1 MKILLVSSSSGS
13 RGGGELYLLY
23 LARALVARGH
33 ETILWAATHERMD
46 ELCASF
52 AAIGRVVRAD
62 YTNMYDRRLRSLAS
76 HLDFAGARTVAAQW
90 RELAPEVVH
99 LNKQN
104 LEDALDLQRAA
115 RMSGIPTLTTIHI
128 TQSAAYLRA
137 RNAGLRDWV
146 SRRALAKFPG
156 LLVAVLGQ
164 RAADLHAFL
173 GPEPRIRTVDNG
185 VELYDLT
192 QRSEIRGAKRAE
204 LGVSPE
210 AMLFV
215 AVGRLVP
222 QKRPLHFLGE
232 AARILRQVPH
242 ARFIW
247 VGDGPLG
254 DEWDAAVAQQ
264 GLGSAVQRLG
274 WQRQVRDFLF
284 AADVFLHTAEFEGL
298 PLALLEALSAGLPCA
313 LGPNLLA
320 ELPFLNAENSIAL
333 DDAGSWAPVFRD
345 PARLRAIG
353 GRGRRLAEERF
364 SFSRMAAEYEALY
377 LEARAQKI

>member
-23 LARALVARGH
+23 LARALVERGH
-33 ETILWAATHERMD
+33 EVILWAAIHERMD

-76 HLDFAGARTVAAQW
+76 HLDIAGARAVAASW
-90 RELAPEVVH
+90 RELAPDLVH

-115 RMSGIPTLTTIHI
+115 RIAGIPTLTTIHI

-146 SRRALAKFPG
+146 SRRALARFPG

-164 RAADLHAFL
+164 RAADLHTFL
-173 GPEPRIRTVDNG
+173 GPEPRIRTVANG

-192 QRSEIRGAKRAE
+192 ERPAIRERKRAE
-204 LGVSPE
+204 LGMAPE
-210 AMLFV
+210 ATLFA
-215 AVGRLVP
+215 AVGRMVP
-222 QKRPLHFLGE
+222 QKRPLHFLE
-232 AARILRQVPH
+232 HAARILRHLPG
-242 ARFIW
+242 ARFVW
-247 VGDGPLG
+247 VGDGPLCE
-254 DEWDAAVAQQ
+254 EWDAWVARER
-264 GLGSAVQRLG
+264 LGHAIQRIG
-274 WQRQVRDFLF
+274 WQRNVRDFLF

-298 PLALLEALSAGLPCA
+298 PLAILEALSAELPCA
-313 LGPNLLA
+313 VTPNLLT
-320 ELPFLNAENSIAL
+320 EMPFLNAGNSISLAEEAVWSAAL
-333 DDAGSWAPVFRD
+333 RD
-345 PARLRAIG
+345 PGRLREIG
-353 GRGRRLAEERF
+353 RSGRRLAEERF

-377 LEARAQKI
+377 KEALSTKT

>member
-76 HLDFAGARTVAAQW
+76 HLDFAGARAIAAQW
-90 RELAPEVVH
+90 RELAPDLIH

-115 RMSGIPTLTTIHI
+115 RMAGLPTLTTIHI

-146 SRRALAKFPG
+146 SRRALASYPG

-164 RAADLHAFL
+164 RAADLHRFI
-173 GPEPRIRTVDNG
+173 GPEPRIRTVANG
-185 VELYDLT
+185 VELFDLAK
-192 QRSEIRGAKRAE
+192 RPAIRAAKRAG
-204 LGVSPE
+204 LGVAPE
-210 AMLFV
+210 ATLFV
-215 AVGRLVP
+215 AVGRMVP
-222 QKRPLHFLGE
+222 QKRPHVFL
-232 AARILRQVPH
+232 AAAERILAMLPG
-242 ARFIW
+242 ARFVW

-254 DEWDAAVAQQ
+254 DEWDAWIAERK
-264 GLGSAVQRLG
+264 LGHAIQRIG
-274 WQRQVRDFLF
+274 WQREVRDFLF

-298 PLALLEALSAGLPCA
+298 PLAILEALSAGLPCA
-313 LGPNLLA
+313 VTPNLLA
-320 ELPFLNAENSIAL
+320 EMPFLDAQNAIAL
-333 DDAGSWAPVFRD
+333 SDDGAWAAVFRD
-345 PARLRAIG
+345 VARLRAIG
-353 GRGRRLAEERF
+353 ESGRRLAEERF

-377 LEARAQKI
+377 NEALSTKT